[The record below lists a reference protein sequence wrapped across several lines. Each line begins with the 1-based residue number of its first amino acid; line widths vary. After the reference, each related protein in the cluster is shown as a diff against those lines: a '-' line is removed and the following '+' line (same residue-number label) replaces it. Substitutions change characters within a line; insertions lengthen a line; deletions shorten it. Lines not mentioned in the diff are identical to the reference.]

1 MVREHR
7 EIVLERPAIACQ
19 EYILYRYRIVRLLS
33 STLIFTIAGHDQH
46 QRKLDGGYRAASFR
60 EFRDRG
66 RYHINLSA
74 FDLSVSKSKTFTGAV
89 YNPAAKL
96 SDIIRDV
103 LCNFTDTLETFM
115 LRLKGNNGVETLSHS
130 AVRIFGHCRR
140 LKNFLFN
147 SRICIARPD
156 WWVLHRLYN
165 KVDRAIFLRL
175 SYRPLKVEKNF
186 WVRDLI
192 RLTEAVTDWSRQRSE
207 TTSYQTMMSL
217 DITADSCLRQPEA
230 GPGQSSAA
238 HPMTGYASFK
248 KWIPRVCY
256 NEFPT
261 RLPPSTGSSARFRVG
276 AHQNP

>member
-7 EIVLERPAIACQ
+7 GIVLERPAIACQ

-46 QRKLDGGYRAASFR
+46 QRKLDGGYRAASFG

-89 YNPAAKL
+89 HNPAAKL

-186 WVRDLI
+186 WAALRDYLLPDHDVLRHHRGFLSEAARSWAWTKFCCASHDRVRFLQEID
-192 RLTEAVTDWSRQRSE
+192 TEGLLQRIPDKTAPVNWILCPVPRRRPSKSLM
-207 TTSYQTMMSL
+207 TTPVK
-217 DITADSCLRQPEA
+217 R
-230 GPGQSSAA
+230 
-238 HPMTGYASFK
+238 
-248 KWIPRVCY
+248 
-256 NEFPT
+256 
-261 RLPPSTGSSARFRVG
+261 
-276 AHQNP
+276 